1 MVDNSDRV
9 GEQPIPT
16 ELSKDT
22 RYDLLGISLGSHKEY
37 SKCIWDMSALK
48 DALHDGIKGSIKYN
62 LPVVLDVRIHPN
74 ENKKD
79 HRLAS
84 SSAFFGTVTSSL

>member
-1 MVDNSDRV
+1 
-9 GEQPIPT
+9 
-16 ELSKDT
+16 
-22 RYDLLGISLGSHKEY
+22 
-37 SKCIWDMSALK
+37 MSALK